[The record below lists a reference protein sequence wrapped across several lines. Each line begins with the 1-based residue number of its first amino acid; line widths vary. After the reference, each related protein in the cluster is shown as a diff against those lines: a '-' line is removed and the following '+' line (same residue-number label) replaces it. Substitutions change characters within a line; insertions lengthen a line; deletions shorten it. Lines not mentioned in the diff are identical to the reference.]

1 MIQEESIQI
10 GAFRLRTE
18 NYQEEGI
25 FTSAS
30 NEEMKGVSY
39 SFILD
44 GASNYSFVIKLI
56 QFEDSTASVG
66 LDGLYTGP
74 RFIYSNL
81 YSRLRLGI
89 STNNHISSAEIRVPK
104 LSKNKANRFTAHKVT
119 KEELDSSFRVN
130 NVEEFLKSY
139 GVKDIDTKGVLFNDA
154 SNRKGYIAATWDER
168 NLISPI
174 VLFVVTRLVPLM
186 HELLNIPNA
195 KDDVVF
201 YGPNKTLN
209 NLTLNSLLVKDENSD
224 LEFKSSMF
232 FSHDEKTYGDSVTHD
247 IERTVVGML
256 NGVTSAHLLIGIGSD
271 GSKLGVS
278 NDFKYLKKQ
287 NWDDYLL
294 KVRNH
299 FINLLGIG
307 IVTTNINIG
316 WHDIGEGIENPVVD
330 ISIQPIPY
338 DFDLVKDRNGHVWIR
353 TLNATQRPHTKDEYE
368 EYLNLRKISL
378 NN

>member
-1 MIQEESIQI
+1 
-10 GAFRLRTE
+10 
-18 NYQEEGI
+18 
-25 FTSAS
+25 
-30 NEEMKGVSY
+30 
-39 SFILD
+39 
-44 GASNYSFVIKLI
+44 
-56 QFEDSTASVG
+56 
-66 LDGLYTGP
+66 
-74 RFIYSNL
+74 
-81 YSRLRLGI
+81 
-89 STNNHISSAEIRVPK
+89 
-104 LSKNKANRFTAHKVT
+104 
-119 KEELDSSFRVN
+119 
-130 NVEEFLKSY
+130 
-139 GVKDIDTKGVLFNDA
+139 
-154 SNRKGYIAATWDER
+154 
-168 NLISPI
+168 
-174 VLFVVTRLVPLM
+174 
-186 HELLNIPNA
+186 
-195 KDDVVF
+195 
-201 YGPNKTLN
+201 
-209 NLTLNSLLVKDENSD
+209 
-224 LEFKSSMF
+224 
-232 FSHDEKTYGDSVTHD
+232 
-247 IERTVVGML
+247 ML